1 MMMTT
6 VTRNGGCL
14 VDLDQEGSKG
24 RQWKSPGPG
33 ALPES
38 AAEEQATLG
47 AVVGAVELK
56 AAVTPN
62 QAMMTAAAKE
72 IRGPAAV
79 ELRVR

>member
-1 MMMTT
+1 MMMTTT
-6 VTRNGGCL
+6 VTRNGGRL

-24 RQWKSPGPG
+24 RQWKSPG

>member
-1 MMMTT
+1 MMMTTT

-24 RQWKSPGPG
+24 RQWKSPG

-56 AAVTPN
+56 AAAPN

-72 IRGPAAV
+72 IKGPAAV